1 MTPGQLAKLLGE
13 PPAPEGDW
21 TREAVYLSAAA
32 LRRRVDPGE
41 LAASVPG
48 AAAQPNGLLRIVLP
62 EPADVLGEVFA
73 VADQGWP
80 EEPLTWDNPGFVVK
94 YARARAVAVAREAAA
109 LGVPG
114 APGMPGA
121 PGVSGAPAAPGVPGE
136 SGGLGAS
143 GGTEASG
150 GFEPGWLSGAR
161 DRAVLRVLAELP
173 GRRVSAEPGW
183 AAFLVRLALAYH
195 DAYEHAAPLP
205 VGDEPA
211 SPVHTARVRLALA
224 VQEVLPG
231 PDRI

>member
-1 MTPGQLAKLLGE
+1 MTPGQLAELLGE

-48 AAAQPNGLLRIVLP
+48 AVALPNGLLRIVLP
-62 EPADVLGEVFA
+62 EPADVLADVFA

-80 EEPLTWDNPGFVVK
+80 AEPLTWDNPGFVVK

-109 LGVPG
+109 LGVPV
-114 APGMPGA
+114 A
-121 PGVSGAPAAPGVPGE
+121 
-136 SGGLGAS
+136 LGAS
-143 GGTEASG
+143 GGHGVLGALEVSGGVGASDGLGVPGGLGVSG
-150 GFEPGWLSGAR
+150 GFEPACLSGAR

-211 SPVHTARVRLALA
+211 APVHTARVRLALA

>member
-1 MTPGQLAKLLGE
+1 MTPGQLAELLGE
-13 PPAPEGDW
+13 PPTPEGDW

-48 AAAQPNGLLRIVLP
+48 AVALPNGLLRIVLP
-62 EPADVLGEVFA
+62 EPADVLADVFA
-73 VADQGWP
+73 VPDQGWP
-80 EEPLTWDNPGFVVK
+80 EAPLTWDNPGFVVR
-94 YARARAVAVAREAAA
+94 YARARAVSVTREAPA

-114 APGMPGA
+114 AGEGTGGL
-121 PGVSGAPAAPGVPGE
+121 GVSGALGVPG
-136 SGGLGAS
+136 GLRVA
-143 GGTEASG
+143 G
-150 GFEPGWLSGAR
+150 GFEAAGLSGLSGVR

-173 GRRVSAEPGW
+173 GRQVSAEPGW

-195 DAYEHAAPLP
+195 DAYEQAAPLP

-211 SPVHTARVRLALA
+211 SEVHTARVRLALA